1 MLSTDL
7 LKKIRRIEIRTS
19 HLVTELLAGRYH
31 SAFKGR
37 GIEFEEVRPS
47 AEDMAIYR
55 HDWVATLKQAKD
67 RAKKEGRPIFFIG
80 NTNISGPTNFYSG
93 HC

>member
-1 MLSTDL
+1 MVRILVGSFFFMATL
-7 LKKIRRIEIRTS
+7 TAHAQYMNVQKI
-19 HLVTELLAGRYH
+19 LD
-31 SAFKGR
+31 K
-37 GIEFEEVRPS
+37 FEEVRPS

>member
-1 MLSTDL
+1 MVRIITGGFLFLMTLSVGAQD
-7 LKKIRRIEIRTS
+7 RGAREI
-19 HLVTELLAGRYH
+19 LQ
-31 SAFKGR
+31 K
-37 GIEFEEVRPS
+37 FEEVRPS

-55 HDWVATLKQAKD
+55 HDWEATLAQAKV

-80 NTNISGPTNFYSG
+80 NTNISGPTNFYTG

>member
-1 MLSTDL
+1 MATLTAHAQYMNVQ
-7 LKKIRRIEIRTS
+7 EI
-19 HLVTELLAGRYH
+19 LD
-31 SAFKGR
+31 
-37 GIEFEEVRPS
+37 EFEAVRPS
-47 AEDMAIYR
+47 AEDMTIYR
-55 HDWVATLKQAKD
+55 HDWVATLKQAKN

>member
-1 MLSTDL
+1 MATLTAHAQYMNVQ
-7 LKKIRRIEIRTS
+7 EI
-19 HLVTELLAGRYH
+19 LD
-31 SAFKGR
+31 
-37 GIEFEEVRPS
+37 EFEAVRPS

-55 HDWVATLKQAKD
+55 HDWVATLKQAKN

>member
-1 MLSTDL
+1 MLRILTGSLFFMFALTVQAQDADVR
-7 LKKIRRIEIRTS
+7 KILEQ
-19 HLVTELLAGRYH
+19 
-31 SAFKGR
+31 
-37 GIEFEEVRPS
+37 FEKVRPT

-55 HDWVATLKQAKD
+55 HDWVATLEQAKV

-80 NTNISGPTNFYSG
+80 NTNITGPTNFYSG